1 MLRTLRAQKMEAA
14 AILACSTPA
23 NMASCKENQ
32 ELNSSS
38 SQCLKIFLKTSHSV
52 LLQNWASFG
61 NSQLLNVPTL
71 ANQNT
76 TKIQKEEFQTL

>member
-32 ELNSSS
+32 ELNSGY
-38 SQCLKIFLKTSHSV
+38 SQRLKILPKK
-52 LLQNWASFG
+52 
-61 NSQLLNVPTL
+61 SQLRVISNKNLPNSEKT
-71 ANQNT
+71 
-76 TKIQKEEFQTL
+76 